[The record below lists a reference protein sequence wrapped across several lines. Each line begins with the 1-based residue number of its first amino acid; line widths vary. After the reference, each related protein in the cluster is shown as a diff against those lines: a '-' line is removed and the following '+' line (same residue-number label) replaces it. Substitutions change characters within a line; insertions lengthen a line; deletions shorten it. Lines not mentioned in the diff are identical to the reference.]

1 VNFPIFGE
9 KSRNN
14 KEVLTTFGSLI
25 IEVIVPQLL
34 LESPQEAKALQLG
47 IDNLSL
53 FYTQLSQ
60 TNEPART
67 ITLDRR
73 PKEKRGCVRS

>member
-1 VNFPIFGE
+1 ME
-9 KSRNN
+9 KNRNN
-14 KEVLTTFGSLI
+14 KEALTTFGSVI
-25 IEVIVPQLL
+25 IEATVPQLL
-34 LESPQEAKALQLG
+34 VESPQEANTLQLG

-53 FYTQLSQ
+53 FHTQLSQ

-67 ITLDRR
+67 ITLDPR